1 MVVTRASAKTRVM
14 SESDLE
20 SCKTVVSP
28 VKSPPPTP
36 SPNEISLSSSSSPRS
51 LATPRTP
58 VLLPI
63 TPLFCTTCREEIDM
77 NISTSNAPN
86 FSFSLESLS
95 TQLCEIKT
103 ALDRIN
109 SKITELEGSVSDHS
123 CMINEL
129 ERSVAIFTN
138 TVKTNI
144 NLISNHEPAGSE
156 MRACAS
162 NDLESRA
169 SNDLESR
176 ASKSND
182 LKSHAPLYSDVVKA
196 VHEQIS
202 PSPKPLVSR
211 GPHPELDSRGA
222 SGVAVTHNMHKPNT
236 VLIVGDSNTQH
247 THLEGTGVS
256 KVRIPTY
263 VVEDIDPQMCVGFET
278 VWLHVGV
285 NSLKPRNCR
294 NLTAVRQKYN
304 VFASKINEIT
314 KLSPQT
320 KVVVSPI
327 LPTALRELNFR
338 IVYFNRLLL
347 SNRER
352 WHILKF
358 GDFLDVNDG
367 LLDQYFMTFRNRYDK
382 IHLGYRGISLLTSLV
397 KSGIARAKDRTSS
410 RTPVHLTSKLRDY

>member
-1 MVVTRASAKTRVM
+1 MRYGSHR
-14 SESDLE
+14 
-20 SCKTVVSP
+20 
-28 VKSPPPTP
+28 PPPH
-36 SPNEISLSSSSSPRS
+36 EVCLH
-51 LATPRTP
+51 LAPP
-58 VLLPI
+58 VLLPISPI
-63 TPLFCTTCREEIDM
+63 TPLFCTRCREEVDM
-77 NISTSNAPN
+77 NISTSNAPD

-144 NLISNHEPAGSE
+144 NLISNHEPAGSKI
-156 MRACAS
+156 RACASNDLESCAS

-176 ASKSND
+176 ESKSND
-182 LKSHAPLYSDVVKA
+182 LKSRAPLYSDVVKA
-196 VHEQIS
+196 VHEHIS

-247 THLEGTGVS
+247 IHLEGAGVS
-256 KVRIPTY
+256 QVRIPTY

-294 NLTAVRQKYN
+294 NLTAVRQKYD
-304 VFASKINEIT
+304 VFASKINETT
-314 KLSPQT
+314 KLS
-320 KVVVSPI
+320 
-327 LPTALRELNFR
+327 L
-338 IVYFNRLLL
+338 
-347 SNRER
+347 
-352 WHILKF
+352 
-358 GDFLDVNDG
+358 
-367 LLDQYFMTFRNRYDK
+367 
-382 IHLGYRGISLLTSLV
+382 
-397 KSGIARAKDRTSS
+397 
-410 RTPVHLTSKLRDY
+410 